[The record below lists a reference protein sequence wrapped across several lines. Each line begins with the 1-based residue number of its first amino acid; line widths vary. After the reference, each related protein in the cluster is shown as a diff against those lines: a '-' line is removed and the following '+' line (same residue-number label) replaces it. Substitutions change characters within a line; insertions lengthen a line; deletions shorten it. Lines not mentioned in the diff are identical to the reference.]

1 MAPAPA
7 SSIGFVGAT
16 RRLLSQFTG
25 EAAPAEPVAVPVPV
39 TPAYDGVGCDVARV
53 LQRAASFVLQV
64 VACHHMGVACC
75 TEPPRAGTGR
85 QLPHTS
91 LSHFFFTSFRTRL
104 PAKTESY

>member
-39 TPAYDGVGCDVARV
+39 TPAYDGVGCGVARM

-64 VACHHMGVACC
+64 VARHHMGAACC
-75 TEPPRAGTGR
+75 TEPPSAPRPRRYR
-85 QLPHTS
+85 QAAPTYQPVAFLFHFIPHTP
-91 LSHFFFTSFRTRL
+91 FR
-104 PAKTESY
+104 